1 LKAIHQNQEKEGEMM
16 KRSILIIGTIFLC
29 VTFCVGHA
37 LAQEKWALGCSG
49 AGSGPYVWGAAMSK
63 YLNKHQ
69 NAVRF
74 SAQASAGYN
83 ENVALVSA
91 GTMEVGQQALS
102 GLMDAYNGRMAF
114 KGQAHKRLRLLFPF
128 CLVPYHL
135 VTREASNIKTIYDL
149 KGKKMNIGL
158 PAQITRTENEFFLQ
172 AANIK
177 LGDIKKFEMATGQTF
192 KALQNGVI
200 DTTGNFYSSGHGRL
214 LELANNTKIR
224 LVSIPED
231 VVGKL
236 NKMRGHFPLA
246 IPANTYKGQ
255 AYTVKT
261 FGLTNVLF
269 VRDDLSEEL
278 VYEVTK
284 AFWDN
289 FPKLIRNPAFK
300 ELRLSHAYSDKVAVP
315 YHPGA
320 LRYYKKIRLLK

>member
-1 LKAIHQNQEKEGEMM
+1 MM
-16 KRSILIIGTIFLC
+16 KKSIIILC
-29 VTFCVGHA
+29 AVLLTLTFGVGNV

-91 GTMEVGQQALS
+91 GKMEVGQQALS
-102 GLMDAYNGRMAF
+102 GLMDAYTGKMAF
-114 KGQAHKRLRLLFPF
+114 KGHPHKRLKLLFPF
-128 CLVPYHL
+128 VLVPYHL
-135 VTREASNIKTIYDL
+135 VTREASKITTVSGL
-149 KGKKMNIGL
+149 RGKKINIGL

-200 DTTGNFYSSGHGRL
+200 DSTGNFYSSGHGRL
-214 LELANNTKIR
+214 LELATNTKIR
-224 LVSIPED
+224 LLTIPEG
-231 VVGKL
+231 VIEKV
-236 NKMRGHFPLA
+236 NKMRGHFPLT

-255 AYTVKT
+255 DYTVKT

-269 VRDDLSEEL
+269 ARDDLSEEL

-289 FPKLIRNPAFK
+289 FPKLIRNAAFK

-320 LRYYKKIRLLK
+320 LRYYKQIHLLK

>member
-1 LKAIHQNQEKEGEMM
+1 MM
-16 KRSILIIGTIFLC
+16 KRSILIICTVFFC
-29 VTFCVGHA
+29 VTFCVGHV

-49 AGSGPYVWGAAMSK
+49 AGSGPYVWGAAITK
-63 YLNKHQ
+63 YVNTYQ

-83 ENVALVSA
+83 ENVELVSA
-91 GTMEVGQQALS
+91 GKMEVGQQALS
-102 GLMDAYNGRMAF
+102 GLMDAYTGKMAF
-114 KGQAHKRLRLLFPF
+114 EGHPHKRLRLLFPF
-128 CLVPYHL
+128 VLVPYHL
-135 VTREASNIKTIYDL
+135 VTREAANIKTIYDL
-149 KGKKMNIGL
+149 KGKKINIGL

-177 LGDIKKFEMATGQTF
+177 LSEIKMFEMATGQTF
-192 KALQNGVI
+192 KALQDGVI
-200 DTTGNFYSSGHGRL
+200 HATGNFYSSGHGRL
-214 LELANNTKIR
+214 LELATNTKIR
-224 LVSIPED
+224 LLNIPDE
-231 VVGKL
+231 VFEKV
-236 NKMRGHFPLA
+236 NKMRGHFPLT

-255 AYTVKT
+255 DYTVKT

-269 VRDDLSEEL
+269 ARDDLSEEL

-289 FPKLIRNPAFK
+289 FPKLIRNAAFK

-320 LRYYKKIRLLK
+320 LRYYKQIHLLK

>member
-1 LKAIHQNQEKEGEMM
+1 M
-16 KRSILIIGTIFLC
+16 KRSIIILC
-29 VTFCVGHA
+29 AVLLTLTFGVGNV

-49 AGSGPYVWGAAMSK
+49 TGSGPYVWGAAMSK

-83 ENVALVSA
+83 ENVELVSA
-91 GTMEVGQQALS
+91 GKMEVGQQALS
-102 GLMDAYNGRMAF
+102 GLMDAYTGKMAF
-114 KGQAHKRLRLLFPF
+114 KGHPHKRLKLLFPF
-128 CLVPYHL
+128 VLVPYHL
-135 VTREASNIKTIYDL
+135 VTREASKITTVSGL
-149 KGKKMNIGL
+149 RGKKMNVGL

-177 LGDIKKFEMATGQTF
+177 LSDIKMFEMATGQTF

-200 DTTGNFYSSGHGRL
+200 DATGNFYSSGHGRL
-214 LELANNTKIR
+214 LELATNTKIR
-224 LVSIPED
+224 LLTIPEG
-231 VVGKL
+231 VIGKL
-236 NKMRGHFPLA
+236 NKMRGHFPLT

-255 AYTVKT
+255 DYTVKT

-269 VRDDLSEEL
+269 ARDDLSEEL

-289 FPKLIRNPAFK
+289 FPKLIRNAAFK

-320 LRYYKKIRLLK
+320 LRYYKQIHLLK